1 MRRGRLCIGDYCG
14 YPGVYHDCCSLR
26 GFLAKTEKDEGYGGT
41 GCGRSPVGGKD
52 LAAIKGHLGTFVI
65 FMAIMGRVS
74 AAVKEVSATRLAQL
88 MGTIQQVAGIKTL
101 FRSFQNVGMSSE

>member
-26 GFLAKTEKDEGYGGT
+26 GFLAKTEKDEGYGG
-41 GCGRSPVGGKD
+41 GYGRSPVGGKD
-52 LAAIKGHLGTFVI
+52 LAAIKRHLGTFGI

-74 AAVKEVSATRLAQL
+74 AVKEVSATRLTQL

-101 FRSFQNVGMSSE
+101 FRSFQNVGVSSE